1 MRPVEDLPAWSDVL
15 AELIRVLIRIG
26 LAGAVILVG
35 RWLAHLVRKLMVRA
49 LERTDLTPSMATIFV
64 AVAFYGMWL
73 LTVMVALLV
82 LGAPSA
88 VVLTS
93 VGVVFLIL
101 GISLQHSLQDLAAA
115 VTFMLFKPFKLGD
128 VMETTG
134 LTGTVEDIGPFSTTL
149 VVWDGKVVVLPN
161 SKIQESG
168 IINYTTKDSLVTDL
182 MIRISFGADLDRA
195 RVLISEELAGD
206 PRVLAEPAP
215 SLPVIEEVDS
225 WVRLSVR
232 VGVLVG
238 DYWDLQNDL
247 LERIR
252 IRLEED
258 GIEVPFPQAQVH
270 LSAAP
275 PASSPADAA

>member
-115 VTFMLFKPFKLGD
+115 VVFMLFKPFKLGD
-128 VMETTG
+128 LIETTG
-134 LTGTVEDIGPFSTTL
+134 LTGTVEDIGPFATTL